1 MENDRRITPPS
12 TYNLSSEPP
21 NGTTRE
27 EQVHMFN
34 TAVKTYD
41 LTRTDSRSP
50 SIHRG
55 RSDHLRSNISC
66 ESNEEPT
73 TSENNITQLNRCFDD
88 IERFIA
94 RIRHAEAA
102 VKELERRQKKRK
114 NKNKDLGDGMLSMRT
129 KPPSVQEFLDIF
141 QTFKLSFNLLG
152 KLKNHIHDPD
162 APGMVHFLFPPL
174 SVIVDAA
181 REANH
186 GHNLAAKVVIP
197 PITGE
202 AVHLLE
208 DCCTPT
214 ERDLWYSLGD
224 TWILP
229 QKRWNDSR
237 EDVYP
242 ELADGWGSEFVFEED
257 GWRSEVSGPAAPSA
271 DQIIRQNELKR
282 GSEEF
287 HELRRPLVM
296 TSDPVR
302 SYDDGNFFR
311 SEHEPQYSVYNTSHH
326 PYREGSSQRDFRYVR
341 SNESTDSIVQTGEP
355 QPSLE
360 RHQNQW
366 LEELTSSGTKIVVVL
381 SSRTANNDKELS
393 VLRGD
398 ILKVIDDSR
407 KWWRVRNYRNEMGY
421 VPHTI
426 VTSYQDVVRE
436 IETVSHSFNRSG
448 TSINSQAEQDKF
460 EEGDPGS
467 RHYYGPQK
475 PIPPPAQADWVQKE
489 RRDIC
494 TNTSPASSVVEDL
507 HTSKDG
513 STSTFPII
521 TTAPLKGR

>member
-1 MENDRRITPPS
+1 EFTDTDEPAYLMEHLATFSIGQEFRLEAPKDGLRRLLQMEKSNEIWAQKMLIKLEKRWLIIVDYDNGVSLNLINDRRITPPS

-73 TSENNITQLNRCFDD
+73 TSENNIYIETFPQTQLNRCFDD

-282 GSEEF
+282 GSEE
-287 HELRRPLVM
+287 
-296 TSDPVR
+296 
-302 SYDDGNFFR
+302 
-311 SEHEPQYSVYNTSHH
+311 
-326 PYREGSSQRDFRYVR
+326 
-341 SNESTDSIVQTGEP
+341 
-355 QPSLE
+355 
-360 RHQNQW
+360 
-366 LEELTSSGTKIVVVL
+366 
-381 SSRTANNDKELS
+381 
-393 VLRGD
+393 
-398 ILKVIDDSR
+398 
-407 KWWRVRNYRNEMGY
+407 
-421 VPHTI
+421 
-426 VTSYQDVVRE
+426 
-436 IETVSHSFNRSG
+436 
-448 TSINSQAEQDKF
+448 AEQDKF

-507 HTSKDG
+507 HTSK
-513 STSTFPII
+513 
-521 TTAPLKGR
+521 